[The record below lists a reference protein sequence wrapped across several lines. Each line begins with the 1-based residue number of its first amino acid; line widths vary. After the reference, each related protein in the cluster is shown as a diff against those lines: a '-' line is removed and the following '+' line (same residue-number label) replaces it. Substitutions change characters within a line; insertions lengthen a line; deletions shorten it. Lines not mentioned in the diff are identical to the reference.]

1 MRVVRYQPGGTPA
14 KILMVQGY
22 PLRALL
28 AQDEHLG
35 HTFVNRTTY
44 VLDANVARPAAP
56 QLAGTVEPTAIYKSY
71 AAFARDI
78 AAGRVPGSVH
88 AVLYDIEKW
97 EATPLA
103 EQQNPRPYMV
113 RFSKLAR
120 AHRLFP
126 ILAPARDLALVPG
139 GSCLKQQGENLSEA
153 YIRCGLA
160 SADAHAGILVVQSQ
174 AEQFNV
180 PAFHDFVARA
190 TRQARAGNPR
200 VAVLAQLA
208 TAPLGH
214 EASLF
219 QLVAAARSVGGFV
232 QGFSLN
238 IRMRDIQLADGLLR
252 SFR

>member
-1 MRVVRYQPGGTPA
+1 
-14 KILMVQGY
+14 MVKGY
-22 PLRALL
+22 PLRMLL
-28 AQDEHLG
+28 AQDERLA
-35 HTFVNRTTY
+35 HTFVSRTTY
-44 VLDANVARPAAP
+44 VADTNVSRRAAP
-56 QLAGTVEPTAIYKSY
+56 RLAGTVEPTAIYMSY

-78 AAGRVPGSVH
+78 AAGRVPRSAH

-97 EATPLA
+97 GATPLG
-103 EQQNPRPYMV
+103 EQRSPRVYMV

-120 AHRLFP
+120 AHGLLP
-126 ILAPARDLALVPG
+126 ILAPARDLVLVPG
-139 GSCLKQQGENLSEA
+139 GSCVKRQGENLSEA

-160 SADAHAGILVVQSQ
+160 SADAQAGVLVVQSQ
-174 AEQFNV
+174 VEQSDV
-180 PAFHDFVARA
+180 PAFHDFLVLAA
-190 TRQARAGNPR
+190 RQARAGNPG

-214 EASLF
+214 AASLA

-238 IRMRDIQLADGLLR
+238 IRVTDIQIADGLLR